1 MVVIATLVSLCAN
14 PFSLGPTLAIVYPQ
28 LVDSFFVE
36 KFSTSPKWQK
46 TYTVEDFIQFL
57 DDNFDL
63 EGDGFEYDI
72 KDVDYDEFESLEPYL
87 TGSVHKTTVNTFQY
101 QTLVIED
108 EVSERDSKMYIDFD
122 DSPIEFQ
129 RNVHL

>member
-1 MVVIATLVSLCAN
+1 M
-14 PFSLGPTLAIVYPQ
+14 
-28 LVDSFFVE
+28 
-36 KFSTSPKWQK
+36 
-46 TYTVEDFIQFL
+46 

-72 KDVDYDEFESLEPYL
+72 KDVDYDEFESLEPYV
-87 TGSVHKTTVNTFQY
+87 TWSVHKTTVNTFQY